1 MKNFN
6 SSHHKIAKKALKPI
20 NVTQVI
26 IGTKNTPVL
35 DVGFESD
42 KVGVFVLSEG
52 MIGEAVLSFKL
63 GIIEG
68 V

>member
-1 MKNFN
+1 MLPKL
-6 SSHHKIAKKALKPI
+6 SL
-20 NVTQVI
+20 VQ
-26 IGTKNTPVL
+26 KNTPVL